1 MRELNL
7 SNNMRNFIFIFL
19 CLSIFACSTEK
30 KNHPKLSKEHQKAL
44 DDFQLMDGFDIELV
58 AAEPLVADPVAMEID
73 EDGNWFVLEMPGY
86 PLDLSKT
93 GQVRKLMDTNGDG
106 YPDKSEIFVDSL
118 TLPMGIMKW
127 KKGIIV
133 ADAPNI
139 LYFEDTNGDNKADKR
154 EVILTGFSLSNPQH
168 NMNSPKF
175 GLDNWI
181 YLGHSGSINSFAYEY
196 LFGDKGSDIRY
207 PANSKANILPK
218 NGNGRNI
225 RFKPDIF
232 GLESMSGETQYGH
245 TFDPWGHRFYTDNA
259 DHLYHEVLDARYTST
274 NPNLVI
280 PEAMEKIPD
289 HGDACEVYPISEN
302 PNHQLLTDVG
312 VVTSSCGITWY
323 DGGAFGK
330 DFSQVTFVGEP
341 VHNLVHADIIESK
354 GSTFSGKRLLE
365 KKEFLAS
372 KDPWFRPVNFYVG
385 PDGALY
391 VIDYYRQ
398 LIEHPEWMSEE
409 VNKSGALY
417 NGKTKGRIYRITKKG
432 SAGMNW
438 MNNTHLSKES
448 SEKLVELLQS
458 DNGWF
463 RKTAQRLLFHRKDVS
478 VVPALQETIAKKE
491 AEASIPALWLL
502 SDWGKLTPEDLV
514 SALENKTAGVRENA
528 LKIADHQVTSPSFAS
543 NNELKQ
549 ALIQVAKDEDARVR
563 FQWLCSSAFFTFP
576 EAVALR
582 SSILNQDIDDH
593 WVGVAAIAASKNSEL
608 NLLKGAIANF
618 GNKPSEGKENFF
630 AYVAAALMKK
640 QDISFLALTSDAQ
653 VSNDWWQA
661 ALLKGLANYAE
672 YAEKKISLNESQK
685 NALANSFLIS
695 PNKNMRHA
703 IIGVFKAV
711 GLPADKTFAKEV
723 FAKFSAS
730 QDAQFQEDALALLTL
745 QKDPAFTS
753 KLISFIRT
761 SSSESIR
768 LASLKAL
775 PNQISAQEMAQIN
788 QVYQQ
793 MKMPSRKAW
802 IRYQIVNEKNMIPLL
817 KEIANKNIPKSDLE
831 WPQFV
836 ELMNSYDANIR
847 KLAREVLAISEDRK
861 AVLQNYLPAAD
872 MAGNAAKGKEVFKAN
887 CSVCHQIKGVA
898 GVSFGPD
905 LSTLKS
911 RNALSIITE
920 IINPNNSIADK
931 YGNWD
936 LQMSDGSR
944 ISGIITSEND
954 NSLSLKQMGGA
965 VQVIEKYQIKS
976 RVSSKVS
983 AMPNG
988 LDANIKLQDMA
999 DLVAFIK
1006 GI

>member
-1 MRELNL
+1 
-7 SNNMRNFIFIFL
+7 MRNIILLCL
-19 CLSIFACSTEK
+19 CLSVLACSTEK
-30 KNHPKLSKEHQKAL
+30 KNVPTLSKEHQKAL
-44 DDFQLMDGFDIELV
+44 DDFQIMDGFEIEMV

-106 YPDKSEIFVDSL
+106 YPDKSEVFVDSL

-168 NMNSPKF
+168 NMNTPKF

-207 PANSKANILPK
+207 PANPKANILPK
-218 NGNGRNI
+218 NGNGRNV
-225 RFKPDIF
+225 RFKPDSF

-323 DGGAFGK
+323 DGGAFGR

-438 MNNTHLSKES
+438 MNETHLSKES

-478 VVPALQETIAKKE
+478 VAPALKEIIAKKE
-491 AEASIPALWLL
+491 AEASVPALWLL

-528 LKIADHQVTSPSFAS
+528 LKIADHQWSLPAFAS
-543 NNELKQ
+543 NKELTQ
-549 ALIQVAKDEDARVR
+549 SLIQTAKDTDARVR

-582 SSILNQDIDDH
+582 SNILNQDIDDH
-593 WVGVAAIAASKNSEL
+593 WVGVAAIAASKGSEMS
-608 NLLKGAIANF
+608 LLKDAITHF

-640 QDISFLALTSDAQ
+640 QDVSFLPLTSDAQ

-672 YAEKKISLNESQK
+672 YAEKKISLDENQK
-685 NALANSFLIS
+685 NALAKSFLIS
-695 PNKNMRHA
+695 PDTKMRHA

-711 GLPADKTFAKEV
+711 GLPTDKTFAKQV
-723 FAKFSAS
+723 FAKFSVS
-730 QDAQFQEDALALLTL
+730 QDAKFQEDALALLTL

-753 KLISFIRT
+753 KLIAFIRT
-761 SSSESIR
+761 STSESIQ
-768 LASLKAL
+768 LASIKAL

-802 IRYQIVNEKNMIPLL
+802 IRYQVVNEKYMIPLL
-817 KEIANKNIPKSDLE
+817 KEIANKNIPKTDLE

-872 MAGNAAKGKEVFKAN
+872 MAGNAAKGKEIFKAN
-887 CSVCHQIKGVA
+887 CTACHQIKGVT

-936 LQMSDGSR
+936 LQLSDGTR
-944 ISGIITSEND
+944 LSGIITSEND
-954 NSLSLKQMGGA
+954 NSLSLKQMGGT
-965 VQVIEKYQIKS
+965 VQTIEKYLIKS

>member
-1 MRELNL
+1 MHKLIL
-7 SNNMRNFIFIFL
+7 FFI
-19 CLSIFACSTEK
+19 CLSFFACSTEK
-30 KNHPKLSKEHQKAL
+30 KHTPQLSKEQQKAL
-44 DDFQLMDGFDIELV
+44 DDFKIMDGFEIEMV
-58 AAEPLVADPVAMEID
+58 AAEPLMADPVAMEID

-106 YPDKSEIFVDSL
+106 YPDKSEVFVDSL

-127 KKGIIV
+127 KKGIII

-139 LYFEDTNGDNKADKR
+139 LYFEDTNGDNKADKK

-207 PANSKANILPK
+207 PSNPKAPFLPK
-218 NGNGRNI
+218 NGNGRNV
-225 RFKPDIF
+225 RFKPDSF

-289 HGDACEVYPISEN
+289 HGDACEIYPISEN

-330 DFSQVTFVGEP
+330 DFDKVTFVGEP

-432 SAGMNW
+432 SNSMNW
-438 MNNTHLSKES
+438 MNETHVSKES

-458 DNGWF
+458 ENGWF
-463 RKTAQRLLFHRKDVS
+463 RKTAQRLLFHRKDLS
-478 VVPALQETIAKKE
+478 VVPALQEIVSKKE
-491 AEASIPALWLL
+491 AEASVPALWLL
-502 SDWGKLTPEDLV
+502 SDWGKLRPEDLV
-514 SALENKTAGVRENA
+514 SALDNPSAGVRENA
-528 LKIADHQVTSPSFAS
+528 LKIADHLWNSPAYSS
-543 NNELKQ
+543 NKELTQ
-549 ALIQVAKDEDARVR
+549 SLIKTAKDSDARVR

-593 WVGVAAIAASKNSEL
+593 WVGVAAIAASKGSEL
-608 NLLKGAIANF
+608 DLLKGAIKNF

-630 AYVAAALMKK
+630 AYIAAALMKK
-640 QDISFLALTSDAQ
+640 QDVSFIPLTSDIQ

-661 ALLKGLANYAE
+661 AMLKGLAQYAE
-672 YAEKKISLNESQK
+672 YAEKKISLDENQK
-685 NALANSFLIS
+685 NALAHSFLIS
-695 PNKNMRHA
+695 PDSKMRRA
-703 IIGVFKAV
+703 IIAVFKAV
-711 GLPADKTFAKEV
+711 GLPTNKAFTQEV
-723 FAKFSAS
+723 YAKFSGS
-730 QDAQFQEDALALLTL
+730 QEAKFQEDALALLSL
-745 QKDPAFTS
+745 QKDPAFTA
-753 KLISFIRT
+753 KLVSFICT
-761 SSSESIR
+761 SGSESVQ
-768 LASLKAL
+768 LASIKAL
-775 PNQISAQEMAQIN
+775 PNQISAKEMAQVN

-793 MKMPSRKAW
+793 MKIPSRKAW
-802 IRYQIVNEKNMIPLL
+802 IRYQIVNEKYMTPLL
-817 KEIANKNIPKSDLE
+817 KEIANKNIPKTDLE

-836 ELMNSYDANIR
+836 ELMNSYDASVR

-861 AVLQNYLPAAD
+861 AVLQNYLPAAE
-872 MAGNAAKGKEVFKAN
+872 MAGNPSRGKEIFKSN
-887 CSVCHQIKGVA
+887 CTVCHQIKGVS

-936 LQMSDGSR
+936 LQLSDGSR
-944 ISGIITSEND
+944 LSGIITSEND
-954 NSLSLKQMGGA
+954 NSISLKQMGGA
-965 VQVIEKYQIKS
+965 VQTIEKNRIKS
-976 RVSSKVS
+976 RIASKVS

>member
-1 MRELNL
+1 MHNL
-7 SNNMRNFIFIFL
+7 LFIAL

-30 KNHPKLSKEHQKAL
+30 KNAPKLSKEHQKAL
-44 DDFQLMDGFDIELV
+44 DDFQIMEGFEIEMV

-93 GQVRKLMDTNGDG
+93 GQVRKLIDSNGDG

-168 NMNSPKF
+168 NMNTPKF

-207 PANSKANILPK
+207 PSNPKANILPK
-218 NGNGRNI
+218 NGNGRNV
-225 RFKPDIF
+225 RFKPDSF

-341 VHNLVHADIIESK
+341 VHNLVHADIIDSK

-438 MNNTHLSKES
+438 MNETRLSKES

-478 VVPALQETIAKKE
+478 VAPALQEIIANKE
-491 AEASIPALWLL
+491 AEASVPALWLL
-502 SDWGKLTPEDLV
+502 SDWGKLTPADLV
-514 SALENKTAGVRENA
+514 GALGNKTAGVRENA
-528 LKIADHQVTSPSFAS
+528 LKIADQHWHLPAFAS
-543 NNELKQ
+543 DK
-549 ALIQVAKDEDARVR
+549 ALTQSIIETAKDTDARVR

-582 SSILNQDIDDH
+582 SIILNQDIDDH
-593 WVGVAAIAASKNSEL
+593 WVGVAAIAASKGSEL

-640 QDISFLALTSDAQ
+640 QDISFLALTSDLQ

-661 ALLKGLANYAE
+661 ALLKGLASYAD
-672 YAEKKISLNESQK
+672 YAEKKINLDEKQK
-685 NALANSFLIS
+685 NALAKSFMIS
-695 PNKNMRHA
+695 PDAKMRHA
-703 IIGVFKAV
+703 IIAVFKAV
-711 GLPADKTFAKEV
+711 GLPADKAFAKEV
-723 FAKFSAS
+723 FAKFSGS
-730 QDAQFQEDALALLTL
+730 QDAKFQEDALALLSL
-745 QKDPAFTS
+745 PKDPAFTS

-761 SSSESIR
+761 STSESIQ
-768 LASLKAL
+768 LASIKAL
-775 PNQISAQEMAQIN
+775 PNQISTQEIAQIN
-788 QVYQQ
+788 QVYNK

-802 IRYQIVNEKNMIPLL
+802 IRYQIVNEKYMIPLL
-817 KEIANKNIPKSDLE
+817 KEIATKNIPKSDLE
-831 WPQFV
+831 WPQLV

-872 MAGNAAKGKEVFKAN
+872 IAGNAAKGKEIFKSN
-887 CSVCHQIKGVA
+887 CTVCHQIKGVA
-898 GVSFGPD
+898 GVAFGPD

-936 LQMSDGSR
+936 LQLSDGTR
-944 ISGIITSEND
+944 LSGIITSEND

-965 VQVIEKYQIKS
+965 VQVIEKYRIKS
-976 RVSSKVS
+976 RVASKIS